1 VEHTE
6 STLPKNLSAE
16 ELSDLI
22 IAIDGYFLLNYS
34 NKALFNPVQL
44 KEIEGFLDLRHEV
57 LVKYQALSPQN
68 IYINNPMNENIIHI
82 LIALISAL
90 GSVGAWRFYETKLR
104 LKSNREGNPQQANEN
119 FIKDLQERVN
129 KLEAL
134 LIESS
139 EEKDEMRDKITEL
152 SSEVSGLKVKLKF
165 LEVENAN
172 LKGKK
177 SRK

>member
-1 VEHTE
+1 
-6 STLPKNLSAE
+6 
-16 ELSDLI
+16 
-22 IAIDGYFLLNYS
+22 
-34 NKALFNPVQL
+34 
-44 KEIEGFLDLRHEV
+44 
-57 LVKYQALSPQN
+57 
-68 IYINNPMNENIIHI
+68 MNENIVHI

-104 LKSNREGNPQQANEN
+104 LKSNKEGNPQQANEN
-119 FIKDLQERVN
+119 FIQDLQSRVN

-139 EEKDEMRDKITEL
+139 EEKDEMRDIITAL
-152 SSEVSGLKVKLKF
+152 SSEVSGLKVKIEY
-165 LEVENAN
+165 LEDENIF

>member
-1 VEHTE
+1 
-6 STLPKNLSAE
+6 
-16 ELSDLI
+16 
-22 IAIDGYFLLNYS
+22 
-34 NKALFNPVQL
+34 
-44 KEIEGFLDLRHEV
+44 
-57 LVKYQALSPQN
+57 
-68 IYINNPMNENIIHI
+68 MNENVIHI

-104 LKSNREGNPQQANEN
+104 LKSSREANSQQANEN
-119 FIKDLQERVN
+119 FIQDLQERVN

-139 EEKDEMRDKITEL
+139 EEKDEMRDTITQL
-152 SSEVSGLKVKLKF
+152 SSEVSGLKVKIKF
-165 LEVENAN
+165 LEEENTY